1 MNRYIFFILIN
12 LLFVIGGC
20 SSYDEKTIEHV
31 LEKEGFTN
39 VEEII
44 ITNGS
49 TGEIKTITDEIQI
62 EELLSLI
69 NDVTLYKDANQEA
82 RDGFLYNLLFKE
94 GSKKLSISNKMVH
107 DTYYTTDPNL
117 ANILKPFYEQITF
130 E

>member
-1 MNRYIFFILIN
+1 MKLYLLLIFIN
-12 LLFVIGGC
+12 LIFVIGGC
-20 SSYDEKTIEHV
+20 SNYDEKTIEQV

-44 ITNGS
+44 ITNGG
-49 TGEIKTITDEIQI
+49 TGEMKTITNETQI

-69 NDVTLYKDANQEA
+69 NDVTLYKDANQED
-82 RDGFLYNLLFKE
+82 RDGFLYTLLFKE
-94 GSKKLSISNKMVH
+94 GNKKLSISNKMVH

-117 ANILKPFYEQITF
+117 ANILKPFYEQLTI